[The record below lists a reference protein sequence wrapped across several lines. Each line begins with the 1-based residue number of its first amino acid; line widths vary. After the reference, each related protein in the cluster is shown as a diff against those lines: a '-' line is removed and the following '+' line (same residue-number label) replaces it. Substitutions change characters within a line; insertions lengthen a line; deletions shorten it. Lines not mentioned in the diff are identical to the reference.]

1 MEQPCVTARSFANI
15 ISHYSKQQDSEK
27 NTMRGLTYVL
37 SLLCHSFSLRTTT
50 VTNNKREGGCR
61 LVNGTGYCQAG
72 PPGARLKVQAAV
84 KRAAGTCSQAEAL
97 ATLPHQGART
107 RNDIYHALHR

>member
-1 MEQPCVTARSFANI
+1 
-15 ISHYSKQQDSEK
+15 
-27 NTMRGLTYVL
+27 MRGLTYVL

-61 LVNGTGYCQAG
+61 LVNGTGYCKAG
-72 PPGARLKVQAAV
+72 PPGARLKAQAAV
-84 KRAAGTCSQAEAL
+84 KRTAGTCSQTEAL
-97 ATLPHQGART
+97 AMLLHRGART